1 MMRIGLISD
10 THDQL
15 RPQVFD
21 IFADVD
27 LILHAGDVGEID
39 IILELEAIAPVH
51 AVMGNTDSPGLQ
63 PRVRDEVLLELEGH
77 RIVVV
82 HGHRLGSPTPDL
94 LHSSYPQADVI
105 IYGHTHRQRV
115 DERDGCIIVNPGAA
129 GAARF
134 DLKPSVA
141 ILTLEQGSRPEV
153 EHIPIGA
160 Q

>member
-10 THDQL
+10 THNRL

-21 IFADVD
+21 IFANVD

-51 AVMGNTDSPGLQ
+51 AVLGNTDSAGLR

-77 RIVVV
+77 RVVVV
-82 HGHRLGSPTPDL
+82 HGHMLGSPTPDL

-115 DERDGCIIVNPGAA
+115 DERDGCMIVNPGAA

-134 DLKPSVA
+134 GLEPTVA
-141 ILTLEQGSRPEV
+141 ILTLEQGSKPAV
-153 EHIPIGA
+153 EHIPIDS